1 MSGNSQTANYGG
13 RQPDNTQNIKTFNIY
28 DVGTATWVYKKLSNS
43 NTTVITPSDQN
54 KTVLIPKDL
63 LVLGSINNPSDIN
76 LKNNIEQLDNNNNFN
91 KLNPVSFKYKNDS
104 QQKKHFGLI
113 AQELETIYPELVS
126 NNTGFKS
133 VNYIEL
139 IPIILSQMKCMQ
151 QEIDKLKEELNERKK
166 EDLNEIK
173 QEELNKS
180 I

>member
-43 NTTVITPSDQN
+43 NTSVITPSNQN
-54 KTVLIPKDL
+54 KTVMIPKDL

-76 LKNNIEQLDNNNNFN
+76 LKNNIEKIDNSQFE
-91 KLNPVSFKYKNDS
+91 KLNPVSFQYKNDI

-113 AQELETIYPELVS
+113 AQELETIYPELVT

-133 VNYIEL
+133 VNYVEL
-139 IPIILSQMKCMQ
+139 IPIILSQMKHMQ
-151 QEIDKLKEELNERKK
+151 QEIDKLKEELNEIKK
-166 EDLNEIK
+166 VE
-173 QEELNKS
+173 
-180 I
+180 